1 MKVVG
6 EKVEVVD
13 VFLNLANVVCVFS
26 NNMAGRNSNGDNER
40 IVGCDLSVDCRS
52 QLLQEREEVVTVLRC
67 PTVLLIAGELKR
79 GWKTRG
85 GGGGGGR
92 CEKKKAKSK
101 SNSVS
106 GGLGLAG
113 LG

>member
-85 GGGGGGR
+85 GGR
-92 CEKKKAKSK
+92 RRRE
-101 SNSVS
+101 V
-106 GGLGLAG
+106 
-113 LG
+113 